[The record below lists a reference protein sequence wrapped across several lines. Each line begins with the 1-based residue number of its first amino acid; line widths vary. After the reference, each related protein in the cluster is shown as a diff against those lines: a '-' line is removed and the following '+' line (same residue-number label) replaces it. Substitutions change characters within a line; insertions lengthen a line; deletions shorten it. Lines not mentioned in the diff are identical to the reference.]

1 MAIKEPKRL
10 VFVANGEAQ
19 AQQVCAFLRAWE
31 IDATMRGESLR
42 KIDGLKMGDLAA
54 VEILVPA
61 ADEALAKHLLESADA
76 GDFQLEEDHDDKAD

>member
-1 MAIKEPKRL
+1 MADRKP
-10 VFVANGEAQ
+10 VFVANGEAH

-42 KIDGLKMGDLAA
+42 KIDGLKMGDLAV

-76 GDFQLEEDHDDKAD
+76 GEFQISEDDEHE

>member
-1 MAIKEPKRL
+1 MNDKKS

-42 KIDGLKMGDLAA
+42 KIDGLRMGDLAA

-61 ADEALAKHLLESADA
+61 VDEALAKHLLESVEA
-76 GDFQLEEDHDDKAD
+76 GDFQLDENADNES

>member
-1 MAIKEPKRL
+1 MADKL
-10 VFVANGEAQ
+10 ACVFIANGEAQ
-19 AQQVCAFLRAWE
+19 AQQICAFLRAWE

-61 ADEALAKHLLESADA
+61 ADEALARHLLESADA
-76 GDFQLEEDHDDKAD
+76 GEFQLNEDDDHETDS

>member
-1 MAIKEPKRL
+1 MPKRMSC
-10 VFVANGEAQ
+10 VFIAHGEAQ

-31 IDATMRGESLR
+31 IDAAMRGESLR

-61 ADEALAKHLLESADA
+61 ADQALARHLLESADA
-76 GDFQLEEDHDDKAD
+76 GQFQLSEDEEQG

>member
-1 MAIKEPKRL
+1 MNEKKSR

-19 AQQVCAFLRAWE
+19 AQQVCSFLRAWD

-54 VEILVPA
+54 VEILVPS
-61 ADEALAKHLLESADA
+61 ADEARAKHLLESVEA
-76 GDFQLEEDHDDKAD
+76 GEFQLNEDDEHDEQGQ